1 MAMKTLLLAL
11 LSIYQY
17 LLSPWVGQHCR
28 FHPTCSEYA
37 REAIQT
43 HGALKGTW
51 LAARRLSRCHPW
63 HAGGLDPVPD
73 DNNGGRESEQAE
85 NDASGEL
92 EKAS

>member
-11 LSIYQY
+11 LRIYQY

-37 REAIQT
+37 REAIET
-43 HGALKGTW
+43 HGAFKGAW

-63 HAGGLDPVPD
+63 HAGGFDPVPGTQRDLD
-73 DNNGGRESEQAE
+73 D
-85 NDASGEL
+85 
-92 EKAS
+92 

>member
-17 LLSPWVGQHCR
+17 LLSSWVGQHCR

-73 DNNGGRESEQAE
+73 DNNGGREE
-85 NDASGEL
+85 
-92 EKAS
+92 

>member
-11 LSIYQY
+11 LRIYQY

-37 REAIQT
+37 REAIET
-43 HGALKGTW
+43 HGTLRGAW

-63 HAGGLDPVPD
+63 HAGGLDPVPGTEGD
-73 DNNGGRESEQAE
+73 GHER
-85 NDASGEL
+85 
-92 EKAS
+92 